1 MRGYSIFNT
10 ITKLLREFSVE
21 GILFHPNIKLSCVSR
36 DVVTVLYPQSDQ
48 NEVLPKM
55 LLEISVMDLHN
66 DMTKQSDNG
75 GFPSIVDSVTQKV
88 LIIDTPLRS
97 FIPLQVLKNNLKLR
111 QICGYELF
119 IFNNNMQIDSNKF
132 RTRLVTYLQ
141 QKSVMRHTRNS
152 LISTNSSAY
161 YKIKCFQMANV
172 YRLLLKIHLSS
183 SHVVLINQRI

>member
-21 GILFHPNIKLSCVSR
+21 GILFHPNIKLSCFSR

-88 LIIDTPLRS
+88 LISDKTLRT
-97 FIPLQVLKNNLKLR
+97 FIPPQVRKMTPKLHH
-111 QICGYELF
+111 
-119 IFNNNMQIDSNKF
+119 IFGCDI
-132 RTRLVTYLQ
+132 
-141 QKSVMRHTRNS
+141 
-152 LISTNSSAY
+152 
-161 YKIKCFQMANV
+161 
-172 YRLLLKIHLSS
+172 
-183 SHVVLINQRI
+183 

>member
-1 MRGYSIFNT
+1 
-10 ITKLLREFSVE
+10 
-21 GILFHPNIKLSCVSR
+21 
-36 DVVTVLYPQSDQ
+36 
-48 NEVLPKM
+48 M

-66 DMTKQSDNG
+66 DMTKKSDNG

-88 LIIDTPLRS
+88 LIFDTPLRL
-97 FIPLQVLKNNLKLR
+97 FIPLQVLKINLKLR

-119 IFNNNMQIDSNKF
+119 IFNNNIQIDTNKF

-152 LISTNSSAY
+152 LFSTNSSAY